1 MCLVK
6 LWYIIAIY
14 LIQKSGMFL
23 YTNIKLSET
32 VIKKISSF
40 IIASLTKY
48 PRIKSNQGSI
58 RTVHWKQQDTD

>member
-1 MCLVK
+1 MSLVK
-6 LWYIIAIY
+6 VWYIIAIY

-58 RTVHWKQQDTD
+58 RTVHWKKQGTN